1 MRLVPVVA
9 AILISGFAAELF
21 AQGRT
26 AVPSRPPEVT
36 IGPPTPRTPLDGKVQ
51 GLNLP
56 VFEQVRAL
64 RSAGGPGLTAA
75 AADHLI
81 RAIRADGAVDDA
93 EWDLLDEL
101 CNARTRSITITPA
114 ADSAAPHESVSLTS
128 VAGDTLTR
136 IVAAIPVLDLE
147 KAWNDG
153 ASGWAAITAEHG
165 RGGVT
170 ALRTVHFV
178 ADKLAAEWRQSTT
191 ANAYKPVTAIIT
203 ERYKLCD
210 AVGDEAKTAS
220 RTLLRE
226 AMVLVDVYDAGKLP
240 DFLYN
245 WIK

>member
-1 MRLVPVVA
+1 M
-9 AILISGFAAELF
+9 
-21 AQGRT
+21 
-26 AVPSRPPEVT
+26 PSRPPELI
-36 IGPPTPRTPLDGKVQ
+36 IGPPTPRTPLDGKVH

-56 VFEQVRAL
+56 VFEKVRAL
-64 RSAGGPGLTAA
+64 RSAGGPSLTPAT
-75 AADHLI
+75 ADQLVQ
-81 RAIRADGAVDDA
+81 AIRADGSVDEA

-114 ADSAAPHESVSLTS
+114 ADPSAPNESVSLTS
-128 VAGDTLTR
+128 VAGDTLNR
-136 IVAAIPVLDLE
+136 IIAAIPVLDLE
-147 KAWNDG
+147 KAWSDG
-153 ASGWAAITAEHG
+153 AAGWAALTAEHR

-191 ANAYKPVTAIIT
+191 ANAYKPLVNVIS

-210 AVGDEAKTAS
+210 SVGEEAKTPS

-226 AMVLVDVYDAGKLP
+226 ALALVDTYDAGKLP